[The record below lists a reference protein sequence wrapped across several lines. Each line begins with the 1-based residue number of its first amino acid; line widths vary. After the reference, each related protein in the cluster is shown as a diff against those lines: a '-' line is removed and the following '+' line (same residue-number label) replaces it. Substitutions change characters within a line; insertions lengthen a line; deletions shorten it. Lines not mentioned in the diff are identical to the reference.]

1 MAGVAGQST
10 DSDLSSP
17 DGSPE
22 ITRKKRIWERAEK
35 DKESYADMK
44 GSGKSADDIM
54 KKSKK
59 ASNCRSCSM
68 GTFASSHTSKP

>member
-1 MAGVAGQST
+1 MACVAGHST

-22 ITRKKRIWERAEK
+22 TARKKRIWERMEK
-35 DKESYADMK
+35 DKESYADVK
-44 GSGKSADDIM
+44 DSRSTDDIM

-59 ASNCRSCSM
+59 VIKYISCRI
-68 GTFASSHTSKP
+68 GTFASSHTSKL